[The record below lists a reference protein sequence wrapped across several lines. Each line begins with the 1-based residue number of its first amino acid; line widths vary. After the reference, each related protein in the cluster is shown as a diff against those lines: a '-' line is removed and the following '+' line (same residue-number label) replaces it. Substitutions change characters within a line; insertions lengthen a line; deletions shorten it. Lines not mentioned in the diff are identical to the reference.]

1 MSLRFMCSS
10 LVKGGAYRKPFVGG
24 RTVLAYDCAMTRMT
38 AALGI
43 VLLLIGS
50 AAAQSD
56 GDAFKKT
63 EKGFGELLRGMGQ
76 ELRKFGGSLSGGTKK
91 DAKKE
96 ATKDEAAK

>member
-1 MSLRFMCSS
+1 MPR
-10 LVKGGAYRKPFVGG
+10 
-24 RTVLAYDCAMTRMT
+24 MTRI
-38 AALGI
+38 AATFCVVLVLGI
-43 VLLLIGS
+43 AP

-91 DAKKE
+91 DAKKG
-96 ATKDEAAK
+96 ARKDEAAK